1 MLTKEQ
7 KYEQSLELRGG
18 LADVTTL
25 FLLENK
31 GLNVN
36 DVNILRSQVRKTEA
50 TYKVVK
56 NTVVRLAVEGTE
68 MEGITPFL
76 SGPKVLAYTAGDG
89 AALAKVLKTF
99 IKDHPELSFE
109 HLYLEGQILEAEDA
123 EKMADLPSRDELIA
137 RLLQML
143 QSPIRRLAVA
153 LNAPLQQFASVIG
166 QLADKGEEIQE
177 PQETEEAP
185 EAQEAQGAGEAPE
198 AQEAQGAGEAE
209 EAQEPQE
216 ASEAPTAEE
225 AQEPQEA
232 SEAPTAEEAQEPR
245 EASEAPTAEEAQE
258 PQEAPEVPTAEE
270 AQEPQEAPE
279 VPTAEEAQEPQEA
292 PEVEE
297 AQEPQESLKKQETQ
311 ES

>member
-36 DVNILRSQVRKTEA
+36 DVNILRSQVRRTEA

-56 NTVVRLAVEGTE
+56 NTVTRLAVEGTE

-89 AALAKVLKTF
+89 VALAKVLKTF

-109 HLYLEGQILEAEDA
+109 QAYLEGQILEAEDA
-123 EKMADLPSRDELIA
+123 EKIADMPSRDELIA

-153 LNAPLQQFASVIG
+153 LNAPLQQFASVVKQI
-166 QLADKGEEIQE
+166 ADKGEETQE
-177 PQETEEAP
+177 PQK
-185 EAQEAQGAGEAPE
+185 
-198 AQEAQGAGEAE
+198 AE
-209 EAQEPQE
+209 EAQAPQE
-216 ASEAPTAEE
+216 AAEAPK
-225 AQEPQEA
+225 
-232 SEAPTAEEAQEPR
+232 
-245 EASEAPTAEEAQE
+245 AEEAQE
-258 PQEAPEVPTAEE
+258 PQEAPEAPKAEE
-270 AQEPQEAPE
+270 AQEPQEAAEALKAEEAQAPQEAPE
-279 VPTAEEAQEPQEA
+279 APKAEEAQEPQET
-292 PEVEE
+292 
-297 AQEPQESLKKQETQ
+297 QEKQEIQES
-311 ES
+311 

>member
-7 KYEQSLELRGG
+7 KHEQSLELRDG

-25 FLLENK
+25 FLLENE

-36 DVNILRSQVRKTEA
+36 DVNVLRSQVRKMEA

-76 SGPKVLAYTAGDG
+76 SGPKVLAYTSGDG
-89 AALAKVLKTF
+89 VALAKVLKTF
-99 IKDHPELSFE
+99 IKDHPELSFR
-109 HLYLEGQILEAEDA
+109 HAYLEGQILEAEDA
-123 EKMADLPSRDELIA
+123 VKVADMPSRDELIA

-166 QLADKGEEIQE
+166 QLADKGEETQE
-177 PQETEEAP
+177 PQEAEEAP
-185 EAQEAQGAGEAPE
+185 EAVKAEE
-198 AQEAQGAGEAE
+198 AQEPQEVQEAPEAE

-216 ASEAPTAEE
+216 AQEAVKAEEIQEPQEVQEASEAAEV
-225 AQEPQEA
+225 QEPQEA
-232 SEAPTAEEAQEPR
+232 QEK
-245 EASEAPTAEEAQE
+245 E
-258 PQEAPEVPTAEE
+258 
-270 AQEPQEAPE
+270 
-279 VPTAEEAQEPQEA
+279 
-292 PEVEE
+292 
-297 AQEPQESLKKQETQ
+297 ETQ

>member
-36 DVNILRSQVRKTEA
+36 DVNILRSQVRKMEA

-109 HLYLEGQILEAEDA
+109 HVYLEGQILEAEDA
-123 EKMADLPSRDELIA
+123 EKMADLPSRDELIS

-166 QLADKGEEIQE
+166 QIADKGKEVEE
-177 PQETEEAP
+177 PQ
-185 EAQEAQGAGEAPE
+185 
-198 AQEAQGAGEAE
+198 EAE
-209 EAQEPQE
+209 EAQEAGKAVESEEVQDPQE
-216 ASEAPTAEE
+216 APEIPEVEE
-225 AQEPQEA
+225 VQEPQE
-232 SEAPTAEEAQEPR
+232 TAEGPG
-245 EASEAPTAEEAQE
+245 AEEVQE
-258 PQEAPEVPTAEE
+258 PQEAPEIPEVEEVQEQPQETAEAPGAE
-270 AQEPQEAPE
+270 EVQEPQEAAEIPE
-279 VPTAEEAQEPQEA
+279 AEEVQEPQET
-292 PEVEE
+292 
-297 AQEPQESLKKQETQ
+297 LKKQESQ